1 MGESCSH
8 IGALLFKL
16 EAAVRLG
23 YTDKS
28 ACTSEPCKWNNDFVT
43 KIPGAKIKDI
53 TFHKGE
59 KEQASTSNVSTGL
72 SDHSQTKILR
82 KLASLPHDK
91 QPVALSTF
99 AEFSGPFCHK
109 APVPSIPK
117 LPKSLREFYSSSLPH
132 GNPEI
137 IYHQIIT
144 EDDRNFIEKSTRSQ
158 SDSLVWHQ
166 LRTGRITSSVAHQVL
181 HTDMN
186 NPSKSLI

>member
-1 MGESCSH
+1 M
-8 IGALLFKL
+8 
-16 EAAVRLG
+16 
-23 YTDKS
+23 
-28 ACTSEPCKWNNDFVT
+28 
-43 KIPGAKIKDI
+43 
-53 TFHKGE
+53 
-59 KEQASTSNVSTGL
+59 
-72 SDHSQTKILR
+72 R
-82 KLASLPHDK
+82 KLASLPHGK

-132 GNPEI
+132 GNPEM

-186 NPSKSLI
+186 NPSKSLILKICMLNQKINTPPILCGKENEENAIQSLLNELKKHIPT